1 MRIHRLFKVLV
12 VGGATMAGTVAGCN
26 APAAVD
32 PSATNVHAQAD
43 GAGGDVALADTVR
56 GVDTTRAR
64 DTVRADGVSSW
75 MSWWV
80 DPMEDAG
87 GVAEDGSVE
96 ADGHDGAAADTATT
110 ASDDAGTSAAGDATD
125 GAAGDGVFAW
135 LSWA

>member
-12 VGGATMAGTVAGCN
+12 VGGATMAGAVAGCN
-26 APAAVD
+26 APAGTD
-32 PSATNVHAQAD
+32 PGATD
-43 GAGGDVALADTVR
+43 GRAPMDSAGGDVAVADTAR
-56 GVDTTRAR
+56 GPDTVGVR

-87 GVAEDGSVE
+87 VTVEDGAVGS
-96 ADGHDGAAADTATT
+96 DGRDAMAADTATT
-110 ASDDAGTSAAGDATD
+110 TSDDAGTSAAGDATD
-125 GAAGDGVFAW
+125 GGAGDGVFAW